1 MAVWTVAWL
10 HGRAASDDALDA
22 LRVWGDGQEIVA
34 DGETA
39 DQLGLRRGEPQPM
52 AHLLAGLRAVGAGQA
67 TLALPVPGDVMHLGG
82 FSAGMAAAL
91 DAGEATV
98 FPDIR
103 VGLVPRMRD
112 GSLLW
117 SAYPLPPVITP
128 PPVGI
133 GEAERG
139 LTEAVRTSA
148 AALAALDVA
157 RDRPDAHGALRERLR
172 SLPRSSWPPGMPGR
186 SLHVMQ
192 RADEVAAILAL
203 AEADDPGG
211 ALSATSAFHRA
222 EALRPLATA
231 VRTARCAAVDEAV
244 RVLASPG
251 DRQP

>member
-34 DGETA
+34 DGEAA
-39 DQLGLRRGEPQPM
+39 DLLRLPSGRPEPI
-52 AHLLAGLRAVGAGQA
+52 AHLLSGLRAAGAEQA
-67 TLALPVPGDVMHLGG
+67 TLALPVPGDIQHIGG

-91 DAGEATV
+91 DAGEAVV
-98 FPDIR
+98 FSGIR
-103 VGLVPRMRD
+103 VGLVPRKRD

-128 PPVGI
+128 PQVGI
-133 GEAERG
+133 SEAERG

-148 AALAALDVA
+148 TALAALDVA

-172 SLPRSSWPPGMPGR
+172 ALPRSSWPAGTPGR
-186 SLHVMQ
+186 SLHVLQ

-231 VRTARCAAVDEAV
+231 IRTARCAAVDEAV